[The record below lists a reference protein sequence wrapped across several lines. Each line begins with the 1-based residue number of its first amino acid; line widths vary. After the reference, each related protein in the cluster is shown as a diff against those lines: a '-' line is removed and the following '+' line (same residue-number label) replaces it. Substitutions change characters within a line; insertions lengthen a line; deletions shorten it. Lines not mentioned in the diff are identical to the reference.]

1 MWAFLVVVVVW
12 FSGSTLHYIKSYL
25 EWPKVQI
32 LLNHY
37 YTRCGELETENS

>member
-1 MWAFLVVVVVW
+1 MYVTINHSHERFM
-12 FSGSTLHYIKSYL
+12 SYITLL

-37 YTRCGELETENS
+37 NTQDGEIDTENS